1 MGRTRPPQHRRRD
14 HGAHRV
20 AEFTCVT
27 LVSSVDNVDSCQW
40 VAIIFEH
47 AFGAGTVATA
57 LDLIEAGYAMLA
69 HESFETQTHPE
80 LLAVQSRLEAVSWKQ
95 PHATCAHL
103 HRRTQPTHSWQHCV
117 AVARSIGD
125 DPDKSGSGVRD
136 VTRIWVSGVRGVL
149 LHLRSSNSACR
160 ISCGRDTSRS
170 RQQQHDLR
178 VMPRGAPG
186 TAPRCS
192 RVLFAF
198 DSRWNPRAQ

>member
-27 LVSSVDNVDSCQW
+27 LVSSVDNLDSCQW

-160 ISCGRDTSRS
+160 ISCGRDNFMRPRYQSITTATARPAGDAARRAGHGAAVLTSPV
-170 RQQQHDLR
+170 R
-178 VMPRGAPG
+178 V
-186 TAPRCS
+186 
-192 RVLFAF
+192 
-198 DSRWNPRAQ
+198 